1 MTNQTLKMLHMQ
13 TASCEAHYKVHITGE
28 GWLPRSPGQS
38 HHLNERACISRLIY
52 LTEWSQSTGEC
63 VSKKISSWIPS
74 PAPSPSVHS
83 YPSLANVEQESD
95 SSGTLREVSGC
106 TSARVG
112 GTSSGSVSTP
122 LVIIWGFWRMYCDW
136 WSLMLAYIY
145 RHRENHV
152 WFKVHV
158 PASMSWHAVTRL
170 SSSLY
175 DFYGLM
181 F

>member
-1 MTNQTLKMLHMQ
+1 MLHMQ

-28 GWLPRSPGQS
+28 GWLPRSLGQS
-38 HHLNERACISRLIY
+38 HHLNEWACLSRLIY

-63 VSKKISSWIPS
+63 VSKKKISSWIPS

-106 TSARVG
+106 TSERVG
-112 GTSSGSVSTP
+112 GTSSGSVSTQS
-122 LVIIWGFWRMYCDW
+122 VIIWGFWRIYCGW
-136 WSLMLAYIY
+136 RAVMLGLPRD
-145 RHRENHV
+145 RHQESQV

-158 PASMSWHAVTRL
+158 PAPMVWPPYMICMGSASGNIST
-170 SSSLY
+170 
-175 DFYGLM
+175 
-181 F
+181 